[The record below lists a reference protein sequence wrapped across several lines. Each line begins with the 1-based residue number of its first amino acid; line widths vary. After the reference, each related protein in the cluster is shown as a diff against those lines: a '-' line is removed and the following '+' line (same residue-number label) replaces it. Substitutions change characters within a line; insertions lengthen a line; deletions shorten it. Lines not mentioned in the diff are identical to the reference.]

1 MYNNKVFNIIKSS
14 DFQSRITGGSAF
26 TGIKTPEQSDSTFW
40 QVQLTGDGSLARSK
54 YNGSSFAGWDKF
66 LAESDLKIQHGTV
79 SMQCAAGETT
89 SQDITFT
96 ESFSETPI
104 VCLTATSGV
113 PNAVML
119 TTTGVTRSKCT
130 INMWRNRDDALNIN
144 WVAIGK

>member
-1 MYNNKVFNIIKSS
+1 
-14 DFQSRITGGSAF
+14 
-26 TGIKTPEQSDSTFW
+26 
-40 QVQLTGDGSLARSK
+40 
-54 YNGSSFAGWDKF
+54 
-66 LAESDLKIQHGTV
+66 
-79 SMQCAAGETT
+79 MQCAAGETT
-89 SQDITFT
+89 SQDITFP

-119 TTTGVTRSKCT
+119 TTTGVKRSKCT